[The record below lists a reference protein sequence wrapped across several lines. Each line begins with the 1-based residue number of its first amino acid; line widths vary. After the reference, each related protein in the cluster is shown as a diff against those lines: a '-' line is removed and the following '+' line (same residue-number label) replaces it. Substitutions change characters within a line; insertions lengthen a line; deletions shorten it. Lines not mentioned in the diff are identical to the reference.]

1 MQQLENLKQ
10 KILKDVKQNNNKNK
24 VLKYNLS
31 KNKKFVVKKSKDI
44 S

>member
-1 MQQLENLKQ
+1 MQQFENLKQ

>member
-1 MQQLENLKQ
+1 MQQFENLKQ

-31 KNKKFVVKKSKDI
+31 KNKKFVEKKSKDI